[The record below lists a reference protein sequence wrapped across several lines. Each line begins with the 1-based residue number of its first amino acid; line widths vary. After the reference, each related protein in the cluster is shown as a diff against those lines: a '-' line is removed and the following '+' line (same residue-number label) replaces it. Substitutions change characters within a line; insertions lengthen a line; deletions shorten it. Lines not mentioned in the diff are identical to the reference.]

1 MFLAIPARAKESPKN
16 EAKVIAAITQL
27 ENDAVKADLAGDASF
42 YEKNL
47 ADNWSGGDSNGTW
60 YTKQELIA
68 NMKDTD
74 KNKMDSEE
82 ISNLNVRV
90 YGDTAIATYTNKYDL
105 VQNGTR
111 RAATILSTDTFAKQ
125 NGKWMQVS
133 GHSSV
138 IRPNASTQSFNM
150 DSAKP
155 VTEVK
160 K

>member
-1 MFLAIPARAKESPKN
+1 
-16 EAKVIAAITQL
+16 
-27 ENDAVKADLAGDASF
+27 
-42 YEKNL
+42 
-47 ADNWSGGDSNGTW
+47 
-60 YTKQELIA
+60 
-68 NMKDTD
+68 
-74 KNKMDSEE
+74 MDSEE